1 MKLRAWKPFM
11 TTGRIKND
19 ITRLDYI
26 ELLSESINHL
36 PQPHLYSPWWPSDWP
51 SWPGHWRSSWMMTPG
66 WVSPPDP
73 DPPPRSLRPPAS
85 RPPAS
90 SSGLRCCCVCP
101 ASCNKGIRTWGL
113 NINLLLNGNFHWI
126 DMWKITWS
134 VSPSSEDHCLSSILA
149 DLKQLVLLGDHTG
162 AVPRAS
168 LVRDDSA

>member
-1 MKLRAWKPFM
+1 M

-85 RPPAS
+85 HPPAS
-90 SSGLRCCCVCP
+90 FSGLRCCRVCP
-101 ASCNKGIRTWGL
+101 ASCNKASSTLGL
-113 NINLLLNGNFHWI
+113 NINNVHWKFLLNWHVKNCLLTCLTLLWGSLFVIHPRWPQAACPPRRSHWRCTENI
-126 DMWKITWS
+126 SRQRSRHST
-134 VSPSSEDHCLSSILA
+134 
-149 DLKQLVLLGDHTG
+149 
-162 AVPRAS
+162 
-168 LVRDDSA
+168 